1 MSVFNLFANPRCSVS
16 DCVVE
21 AASVQEAETLPHSQ
35 NGMQLLN
42 RIQGATM
49 SISPVWMSDFQQ
61 HKCH

>member
-1 MSVFNLFANPRCSVS
+1 MSVFNLFSNPRCSVTVS
-16 DCVVE
+16 VVE
-21 AASVQEAETLPHSQ
+21 AASVQEAETLPHSG

-42 RIQGATM
+42 RIQGAAM